1 MNLKKNNT
9 QDFIDRLKGIKEP
22 RDGKRVSVGYLNKA
36 VKAITRIGNLS
47 NKTNYKYEESQ
58 VTEIYHTLMNAV
70 TVTISRFG
78 VDDVKKRFQRLID
91 RDLKQYLELKKS
103 DPLLYDY
110 IQDHLNNPVIE
121 EYLKEKEKGKG
132 KRRKKRPDVPPK
144 PRRNQRRTRLPM
156 IRRPWA
162 ATASAGASAA
172 RAASRPA
179 TTRRS
184 CSATTSAQPAKSIIG
199 TASHISP
206 AERRNSGQGVLA
218 KHRLTCY

>member
-58 VTEIYHTLMNAV
+58 VTEIYHTLMSAV
-70 TVTISRFG
+70 TVTISSFGVVG

-91 RDLKQYLELKKS
+91 WDLKQYLELKKS

-110 IQDHLNNPVIE
+110 IKDHLNNPVIA
-121 EYLKEKEKGKG
+121 EYLKEKEKAEDVEVLSIQQELSSFLEKQEELGKDLYLSMRQTYEEISY
-132 KRRKKRPDVPPK
+132 K
-144 PRRNQRRTRLPM
+144 QREIYDKQM
-156 IRRPWA
+156 
-162 ATASAGASAA
+162 
-172 RAASRPA
+172 
-179 TTRRS
+179 
-184 CSATTSAQPAKSIIG
+184 
-199 TASHISP
+199 HM
-206 AERRNSGQGVLA
+206 AERLDRVIHEFNL
-218 KHRLTCY
+218 LED